1 MQIFTRPLVDQVIG
15 DNEHGFTAKPQPL
28 TLLRC
33 GYHRKGLPCTHN
45 MGEKRI
51 SAIKNTGNCVCLMVT
66 ELYFRGH
73 PIEANV
79 FAAELAGT
87 NAVELLIIELAKPF
101 APIGVFPYPFLKFTA
116 DLFLLALRN
125 RGFLLVQHRF
135 FITVFVLNIIKDAHI
150 LEIEGILDNVV
161 RIHSGSAVYAGRFY
175 ISFSVRL
182 ICNPP
187 LSRNRFKL
195 HLHTIL
201 IVVRNFKKL
210 KNECLYIFRR
220 NPCGTEP
227 DPDFRRCQIFRLY
240 LFQRF
245 HINGVIIRGLLSASP
260 CHCKFFADIAGKILI
275 CRQVFVLLV
284 VSGPVKRIEKN
295 NASEI
300 GKNFCFAFP
309 CQFAH
314 IVHIHKG
321 VFPERNRQR
330 LACRIHTV
338 NGQARVDGSLGEN
351 IRLFFQIAFLVQL
364 LKRA

>member
-1 MQIFTRPLVDQVIG
+1 MIG

-28 TLLRC
+28 ALLRC
-33 GYHRKGLPCTHN
+33 GYHRKGLPCAYH

-101 APIGVFPYPFLKFTA
+101 APIWVFPYPFLKFTA

-135 FITVFVLNIIKDAHI
+135 FITVFILNIVKDAHI

-161 RIHSGSAVYAGRFY
+161 RICSGSAVYAGRFY

-187 LSRNRFKL
+187 LPRNRFKL
-195 HLHTIL
+195 HLHTVF
-201 IVVRNFKKL
+201 IVVRDFKQL

-240 LFQRF
+240 SFQRF
-245 HINGVIIRGLLSASP
+245 HINGVIIRVLFCTSP

-275 CRQVFVLLV
+275 CRQVFGLLV
-284 VSGPVKRIEKN
+284 VSGPVKRIEEN

-300 GKNFCFAFP
+300 GKDFCFAFS

-321 VFPERNRQR
+321 VFSERHRQR

-338 NGQARVDGSLGEN
+338 NCQARVDGSLREN
-351 IRLFFQIAFLVQL
+351 IRLFFQITLLVQL
-364 LKRA
+364 FKRT

>member
-1 MQIFTRPLVDQVIG
+1 MIG

-28 TLLRC
+28 ALLRC
-33 GYHRKGLPCTHN
+33 GYHRKGLSCAYN
-45 MGEKRI
+45 MGKERV

-79 FAAELAGT
+79 FAAELAGA
-87 NAVELLIIELAKPF
+87 NAVELLVIELAKPF
-101 APIGVFPYPFLKFTA
+101 TPIWVFPYPFLKFTA
-116 DLFLLALRN
+116 NLFLLALRN

-135 FITVFVLNIIKDAHI
+135 FITVFILNIIKDAHI

-161 RIHSGSAVYAGRFY
+161 RIHSGSAVYTGRFY

-182 ICNPP
+182 IRDPP
-187 LSRNRFKL
+187 LPRNRFKL
-195 HLHTIL
+195 HLHTVF

-210 KNECLYIFRR
+210 KYECLYIFRR
-220 NPCGTEP
+220 NPCGAEP
-227 DPDFRRCQIFRLY
+227 DPDFRSCQIFRLY
-240 LFQRF
+240 FFQRF
-245 HINGVIIRGLLSASP
+245 HINGVIIRGLFRASP

-275 CRQVFVLLV
+275 CRQVFGLLV
-284 VSGPVKRIEKN
+284 VPGPVKRIEKN

-321 VFPERNRQR
+321 VFSERHRQR

-338 NGQARVDGSLGEN
+338 NCQARVDGSLGEN
-351 IRLFFQIAFLVQL
+351 IRLFFQITLLVQL
-364 LKRA
+364 FKRT

>member
-1 MQIFTRPLVDQVIG
+1 MIG

-28 TLLRC
+28 ALLRC
-33 GYHRKGLPCTHN
+33 GYHRKGLPCAYN
-45 MGEKRI
+45 MGKERI
-51 SAIKNTGNCVCLMVT
+51 STIKNTGNCVCLMVT

-79 FAAELAGT
+79 FAAELAGAY
-87 NAVELLIIELAKPF
+87 AVELLVIELAKPF
-101 APIGVFPYPFLKFTA
+101 APIGVFPYPFLKSTA
-116 DLFLLALRN
+116 DFFLLALRN

-135 FITVFVLNIIKDAHI
+135 FITVFILNIVKDAHI

-161 RIHSGSAVYAGRFY
+161 RIHSGGAVYAGCFY

-195 HLHTIL
+195 HLHTVF

-210 KNECLYIFRR
+210 KYKCLYIFRR

-227 DPDFRRCQIFRLY
+227 DPDFRSCQIFRLHS
-240 LFQRF
+240 FQRF
-245 HINGVIIRGLLSASP
+245 HINGVIIRGLLSTSP

-275 CRQVFVLLV
+275 CRQVFGLLV
-284 VSGPVKRIEKN
+284 VSEPVKRIEKN

-300 GKNFCFAFP
+300 GKNFCFAFS

-314 IVHIHKG
+314 IVHIYKG
-321 VFPERNRQR
+321 VFSERHRQR

-338 NGQARVDGSLGEN
+338 NCQARVDGSLGEN
-351 IRLFFQIAFLVQL
+351 IRLFFQITLLIQL
-364 LKRA
+364 LKRT